1 NIICL
6 LLLLFPPSFADGLTL
21 LAPSSVFEGDNIVLT
36 CWEENNRKKQIS
48 FYKDGKKFSSSDE
61 LSSFPIQSALL
72 SDSGI
77 YFCTAASKILLR
89 RETSSEKVKITVQ
102 ELFLRPVLT
111 ASSYQPTEGSPVTLT
126 CQTQLPPERSH
137 VQLQFCFFR
146 DSQVLGSGWSSSPE
160 LWIPA
165 LGTEDSGSYWCQ
177 AETVSHRIRKQSL
190 RSQIHVRIPV
200 SKVSLEAQAPGG
212 QVMEGGKLVLLC
224 SVAEGTGNITFSWH
238 REATGTRLG
247 KKTQGSLS
255 AELEIPAVK
264 ESDGGKYLCR
274 ADNGHDTVQSQVLNI
289 LVRIPV
295 SRPVLTLG
303 APRAQAEVGDVVE
316 LHCEF
321 YLEDVTLGNSSA
333 PSGGGSSFNLSL
345 TAEHSGNYSCEADN
359 GLGAQRSE
367 ALLLLISGG
376 LVSLPLYWGM
386 TKSLCKSL
394 HIEKWKLR
402 DTLSQIVSKEG
413 LGCGSVTVSGFNP
426 QYHKEKKKKKLI
438 PKYTVKSDHFSHSL
452 SWVSQFLFS
461 KSSTISN
468 ILCISN
474 TSCNIRSAMYNSIF
488 MNIIWGCC
496 IFNTHRMTMTLH
508 LFVYLLIFEMGS
520 C

>member
-1 NIICL
+1 MACLYILWSL
-6 LLLLFPPSFADGLTL
+6 LLFTLFPPSFADGLTL

-367 ALLLLISGG
+367 ALLLLISGPDG
-376 LVSLPLYWGM
+376 NRKSHVTAKVLGGLFGVLGSTGVALLCYCWSHKAPVCLGCYNNSKKHGLGGLIFSQIWRLVSPWSGCNKAGFTRSPL
-386 TKSLCKSL
+386 
-394 HIEKWKLR
+394 
-402 DTLSQIVSKEG
+402 
-413 LGCGSVTVSGFNP
+413 
-426 QYHKEKKKKKLI
+426 
-438 PKYTVKSDHFSHSL
+438 
-452 SWVSQFLFS
+452 
-461 KSSTISN
+461 
-468 ILCISN
+468 
-474 TSCNIRSAMYNSIF
+474 
-488 MNIIWGCC
+488 
-496 IFNTHRMTMTLH
+496 
-508 LFVYLLIFEMGS
+508 LLADRQLVGS
-520 C
+520 CHLLCANMTA